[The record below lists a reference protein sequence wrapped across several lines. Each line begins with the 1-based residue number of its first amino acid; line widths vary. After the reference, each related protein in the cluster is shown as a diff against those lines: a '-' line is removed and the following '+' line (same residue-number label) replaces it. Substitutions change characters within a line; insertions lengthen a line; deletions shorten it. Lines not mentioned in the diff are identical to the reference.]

1 MLKHA
6 QYYSRIYMRKFY
18 CYSVRLK
25 NALIANGFTPI
36 SYGVNP
42 SSGAPYWVFEG
53 TEQMNDY
60 KNNKY
65 QLERDLYWGDN
76 RRSGQISAS
85 TYRQMNCKEETIN
98 GT

>member
-1 MLKHA
+1 
-6 QYYSRIYMRKFY
+6 MRKFY

-42 SSGAPYWVFEG
+42 STNSPYWVFEG
-53 TEQMNDY
+53 TEELNNY

-65 QLERDLYWGDN
+65 QLERDN
-76 RRSGQISAS
+76 FSAHMAAAD
-85 TYRQMNCKEETIN
+85 YKEVHKD